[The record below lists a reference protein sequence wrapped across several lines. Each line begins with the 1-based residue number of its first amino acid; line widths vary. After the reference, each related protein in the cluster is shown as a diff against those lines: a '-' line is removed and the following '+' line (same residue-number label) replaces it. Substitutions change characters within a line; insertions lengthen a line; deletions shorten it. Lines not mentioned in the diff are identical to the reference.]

1 MKAVRFRQYGGVDVL
16 NVEEVELREPGPD
29 DVVVRVRAAAINPGE
44 GKIRSGALH
53 EILPAT
59 FPSGEGSDFAGV
71 VTAIGTG
78 VTAWRVGDEV
88 IGWSEERSSH
98 AESVV
103 VAQGQL
109 VAKPVGLDWPTAGAL
124 YVVGSTAYAAVE
136 AVDPKPGEVVA
147 MSAAAG
153 GVGTIAVQLVRQRG
167 AHVLAIASDR
177 HRKWLEG
184 KGAVV
189 VNYGDGLEARLRS
202 AVAQVAP
209 GHTAPD
215 AFLDF
220 NGTDYVRL
228 AVALGVDKRRID
240 TIADF
245 AAAAEYGVRTDGN
258 AEGSKPEIMVDL
270 ARLAAEDKLEIPI
283 SGTYP
288 LDRVRDAYTEL
299 EQGHTFGKIVLLP

>member
-1 MKAVRFRQYGGVDVL
+1 
-16 NVEEVELREPGPD
+16 
-29 DVVVRVRAAAINPGE
+29 
-44 GKIRSGALH
+44 
-53 EILPAT
+53 
-59 FPSGEGSDFAGV
+59 
-71 VTAIGTG
+71 
-78 VTAWRVGDEV
+78 
-88 IGWSEERSSH
+88 
-98 AESVV
+98 
-103 VAQGQL
+103 
-109 VAKPVGLDWPTAGAL
+109 
-124 YVVGSTAYAAVE
+124 
-136 AVDPKPGEVVA
+136 
-147 MSAAAG
+147 
-153 GVGTIAVQLVRQRG
+153 
-167 AHVLAIASDR
+167 
-177 HRKWLEG
+177 
-184 KGAVV
+184 V

-202 AVAQVAP
+202 AVAQIAP
-209 GHTAPD
+209 GQTAPD

-220 NGTDYVRL
+220 NGNDYVRL